1 MGQISNQSEG
11 PEDGLRSNLPQN
23 SRDPAWWGWGNTCC
37 GGGPGRGGL
46 RWGSHLGSMSAQ
58 QQEESWSHQESKCGP

>member
-1 MGQISNQSEG
+1 MGQIRLHSNQSEG

-23 SRDPAWWGWGNTCC
+23 RGDPAWWGWGNTCC

-46 RWGSHLGSMSAQ
+46 RRGSHLRSMAAQ
-58 QQEESWSHQESKCGP
+58 QQEESWSHQES